1 VTTAMTIALDTMG
14 GDSAPGM
21 VVDGAATASRQHP
34 EVRFLL
40 FGDEAAVSRLLA
52 GHPRLSKNAEIRHA
66 PEVVRPEDKPSHA
79 LRRLTQSSMRLAIDS
94 IKSGE
99 AQAVVSAGNTGA
111 LMAISKIVLKTQD
124 GIDRPAMISYFP
136 TIRGE
141 SSMVDLGANIECDA
155 RNLVQFAIMGA
166 AFARSVLGIERPS
179 VGLLNVGEEELKG
192 SEEVRAANRILKN
205 SVLDFDYH
213 GFVEGNNIG
222 EGLVDVFVTDGFTG
236 NAVLKT
242 TEGTAKMVKAYLI
255 AALKRSWAS
264 RLGYLLAKPALDA
277 FAAKLDPR
285 QYDGAMFVGLNGVVV
300 KSHGSTDAEGFANAV
315 GVAIDMTKGE
325 FNERIHANLEMIGAQ
340 TEPADQA
347 EQAALT

>member
-1 VTTAMTIALDTMG
+1 MTTAMTIALDTMG
-14 GDSAPGM
+14 GDSAPDM
-21 VVDGAATASRQHP
+21 VLDGAATASRQHP
-34 EVRFLL
+34 EVRFVL

-52 GHPRLSKNAEIRHA
+52 EHPRLSKNAEIRHA
-66 PEVVRPEDKPSHA
+66 TEAVGPEDKPSHA

-94 IKSGE
+94 VKSGE

-111 LMAISKIVLKTQD
+111 LMAISKIVLKTQE

-192 SEEVRAANRILKN
+192 NEEVRAANRILKN

-213 GFVEGNNIG
+213 GFVEGHNLG

-242 TEGTAKMVKAYLI
+242 TEGTAQMVKAYLT
-255 AALKRSWAS
+255 AAFRRSWAS

-315 GVAIDMTKGE
+315 GVAIDMIKGE
-325 FNERIHANLEMIGAQ
+325 FNERIHANLEMIGDQ
-340 TEPADQA
+340 TEPEDQA
-347 EQAALT
+347 QQAALR